1 MKAKDCGMDDNSVNK
16 FCEFYAS
23 FGSIFDLSLINPDYP
38 YVIVKP
44 MGFIK
49 ALEKFLNCIC
59 QKYENGIVPE
69 KACKENLR
77 DDWLAIMEALISVNL
92 ATRVSNT
99 QLDISDPDLNDIYY
113 FIPLNRKGSLEEEAD
128 PTAIH
133 LLTSVNTFHVF
144 KQATFAK
151 YLLQSLQQS
160 KLVPCSNPNQIII
173 KEKSTNTTITLVSH
187 SPTIRLSISQ
197 ANLRVCSLLI
207 KACAEIAKICKMEI
221 NCQLVMKLSF
231 CMCSSFIL

>member
-1 MKAKDCGMDDNSVNK
+1 
-16 FCEFYAS
+16 
-23 FGSIFDLSLINPDYP
+23 
-38 YVIVKP
+38 
-44 MGFIK
+44 
-49 ALEKFLNCIC
+49 
-59 QKYENGIVPE
+59 
-69 KACKENLR
+69 
-77 DDWLAIMEALISVNL
+77 MEALISVNL

-99 QLDISDPDLNDIYY
+99 QLGISDPDLNDIYY
-113 FIPLNRKGSLEEEAD
+113 FIPLNRKVTKAD

-144 KQATFAK
+144 KEATFAK

-187 SPTIRLSISQ
+187 SPTISLSISQ
-197 ANLRVCSLLI
+197 TNLRICSLII
-207 KACAEIAKICKMEI
+207 KACAEIAKICKIEI
-221 NCQLVMKLSF
+221 NCQLVMKLSI